1 MWLVCFR
8 TSDAL
13 QRNYLQLAELPA
25 AGQGP
30 FPTVGQVLP
39 LRRVFDGHHSVEVP
53 RMKIWYL
60 SRTYLPDKT
69 GGALVRLAQVD
80 FFRSQGVQVVV
91 VAPNYDNHER
101 AISADEIRLPY
112 RKSTIRIDQTFERLG
127 LYEDYLDR
135 WVTKNLTLLKE
146 QVAKEDCVFAT
157 SGGELGCIKLGSMLK
172 DFVGCKLVVNLHDP
186 VDYTRVDDRKINTL
200 PHVDREGQEHKY
212 LQNAD
217 LVITSSET
225 NRTSLISKYPGMASR
240 IRCSY
245 FGYITKAD
253 PQEKKPSA
261 KLTIVYGGSY
271 DRNQSPELLAELV
284 RGIENVEAHFV
295 GNHSTYKQLNSA
307 RKTQANCKFIAQ
319 LSYSDFL
326 RYLSEHADL
335 GFVSL
340 ASHYL
345 GACVPSKMFE
355 YINIALP
362 IFGALP
368 AGDAKEIINA
378 QGYGVACGFDDM
390 LAQRETLM
398 RLAAQRSLLAGFR
411 QKLLRERDDWHMP
424 LLMKEV
430 YQWLQDL

>member
-1 MWLVCFR
+1 
-8 TSDAL
+8 
-13 QRNYLQLAELPA
+13 
-25 AGQGP
+25 
-30 FPTVGQVLP
+30 
-39 LRRVFDGHHSVEVP
+39 
-53 RMKIWYL
+53 MKIWYL

-127 LYEDYLDR
+127 LYEDYLDC
-135 WVTKNLTLLKE
+135 WVTDNLTLLKE
-146 QVAKEDCVFAT
+146 RVGKEDYIFAT

-172 DFVGCKLVVNLHDP
+172 DCVGCKFVVNLHDP
-186 VDYTRVDDRKINTL
+186 VDYTRVGGQKINNL
-200 PHVDREGQEHKY
+200 PHVGREGQERKY

-217 LVITSSET
+217 MVVTSSES
-225 NRTSLISKYPGMASR
+225 NRTSLVNKYPEMASR

-245 FGYITKAD
+245 FGFIAKAD
-253 PQEKKPSA
+253 IREKMPST
-261 KLTIVYGGSY
+261 KLTIVYGGIY
-271 DRNQSPELLAELV
+271 DKNQSPELLAEAV
-284 RGIENVEAHFV
+284 QGIENVEAHFV
-295 GNHSTYKQLNSA
+295 GNHAAYKQLDFA
-307 RKTQANCKFIAQ
+307 RNTQANCKFISQ

-326 RYLSEHADL
+326 RYLAEKADM

-340 ASHYL
+340 ANSYL

-368 AGDAKEIINA
+368 LGDAKEIINV
-378 QGYGVACGFDDM
+378 QQYGVACGFDD
-390 LAQRETLM
+390 LHAQRKAIFEIATDRRILSKY
-398 RLAAQRSLLAGFR
+398 RARILADRN
-411 QKLLRERDDWHMP
+411 DWFMQTK
-424 LLMKEV
+424 MKEV
-430 YQWLQDL
+430 HQWLVAL